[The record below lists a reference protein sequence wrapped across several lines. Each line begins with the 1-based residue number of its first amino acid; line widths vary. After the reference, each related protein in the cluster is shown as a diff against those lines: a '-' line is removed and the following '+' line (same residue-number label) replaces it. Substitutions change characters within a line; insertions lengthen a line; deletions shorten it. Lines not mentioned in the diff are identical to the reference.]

1 MGNQL
6 KLQNSFNFSEYYS
19 KNNEDNTEDKD
30 DEKNMNKK
38 EILDSFGGI
47 DIVDFL
53 LKFLIFMVQLK
64 KVIN

>member
-1 MGNQL
+1 
-6 KLQNSFNFSEYYS
+6 
-19 KNNEDNTEDKD
+19 
-30 DEKNMNKK
+30 MNKK